1 MPKDG
6 SKTRDKILDAALKL
20 ILEQGFGS
28 TSIDNVIEK
37 VGITKGAF
45 FYHFKSKREMAV
57 ALIRKFVDND
67 NEHLIDGKSQV
78 EKFSRDPLQQ
88 LLTLISLFEEKFA
101 HLDEPYPGCLYAAF
115 CYQGDM
121 FDEEIRGIIA
131 EQLLL
136 WRQYICDKVYEIMQ
150 TRTAKIAID
159 VESLADLLT
168 TTFEGAFIMSKTLND
183 PKLVA
188 KHLRHYRNYIELLF
202 SD

>member
-6 SKTRDKILDAALKL
+6 SVTRDKILDAALKL
-20 ILEQGFGS
+20 ILQKGFGS
-28 TSIDNVIEK
+28 TSVDNVIAE

-45 FYHFKSKREMAV
+45 FYHFKSKRDMAV

-67 NEHLIDGKSQV
+67 NAHLIDGKSEV
-78 EKFSRDPLQQ
+78 EKYSHDPLQQ
-88 LLTLISLFEEKFA
+88 LLALISLFEQQFA
-101 HLDEPYPGCLYAAF
+101 ELEDPYPGCLYAAF

-121 FDEEIRGIIA
+121 FDEEIRNIIA
-131 EQLLL
+131 EQLQR
-136 WRQYICDKVYEIMQ
+136 WRQYIVDKVYEIME
-150 TRTAKIAID
+150 TRTPKMAVD

-168 TTFEGAFIMSKTLND
+168 TTFEGAFIMSKTLDD

>member
-6 SKTRDKILDAALKL
+6 SVTRDKILDAALEL
-20 ILEQGFGS
+20 ILQKGFGS

-45 FYHFKSKREMAV
+45 FYHFKSKRDMAL

-67 NEHLIDGKSQV
+67 NAHLVDGKSEV
-78 EKFSRDPLQQ
+78 EKYSHDPLQQ
-88 LLTLISLFEEKFA
+88 LLALISLFEQQFA
-101 HLDEPYPGCLYAAF
+101 ELDDPYPGCLYAAF

-121 FDEEIRGIIA
+121 FDEEIRNIIA
-131 EQLLL
+131 EQLQR
-136 WRQYICDKVYEIMQ
+136 WRQYIVDKVYEIME
-150 TRTAKIAID
+150 THTPKMVVD

-168 TTFEGAFIMSKTLND
+168 TTFEGAFIMSRTLDD

-202 SD
+202 SS